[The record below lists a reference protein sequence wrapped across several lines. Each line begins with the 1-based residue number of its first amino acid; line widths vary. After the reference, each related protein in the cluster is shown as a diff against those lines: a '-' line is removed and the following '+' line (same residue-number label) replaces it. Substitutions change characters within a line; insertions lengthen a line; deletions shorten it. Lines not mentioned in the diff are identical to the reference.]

1 MYKYIKNVLD
11 VFFAFIG
18 LVFLAPVF
26 LIVVIA
32 IKINSKGKAVF
43 RQERTGKD
51 GRTFLMYKFRSMSS
65 TEVEFNKDNPVISDD
80 NINLTK
86 VGRFIRKVK
95 LDEAIQ
101 ILNILRGEMSFI
113 GPRPLKIEYLEEY
126 EEWEKAKLKVKP
138 GLGGLAQI
146 KGNGYL
152 NIRERNYYDMR
163 YSDNLSFFNDVKIF
177 FKTIWVV
184 IKGEKNFIE
193 HIDDAIIDGLIK
205 KKQ

>member
-11 VFFAFIG
+11 IFFAFIG

-65 TEVEFNKDNPVISDD
+65 TEVEFNKDKPVISDD